1 MYKYTNSK
9 KEGKVIYPE
18 LSYEI
23 IGTLFDVW
31 NTVGHGH
38 KESFYQKAIAKN
50 FEDKNISFKEQ
61 IGVKIKYRGKE
72 IGIYFL
78 DFLIENK
85 IVLEIKK
92 REYFSKQDIDQV
104 YAYLKATK
112 LKLGIIAHFTKSGVK
127 FRRVLNLI

>member
-72 IGIYFL
+72 IGIYF
-78 DFLIENK
+78 FGFFNRK
-85 IVLEIKK
+85 
-92 REYFSKQDIDQV
+92 
-104 YAYLKATK
+104 
-112 LKLGIIAHFTKSGVK
+112 
-127 FRRVLNLI
+127 